1 MLVLGEIISLPSV
14 SSNLYTVRLPV
25 FEGPGNMDDVPIPA
39 VAAIP
44 PGVYGGLQVNDK
56 VIVGF
61 ELNKASRPIILG
73 KLFEGVPTELAQDA
87 LKGIKGSSS
96 CDSLVVT
103 KSAVLPT
110 NTRFSSAASGVDL
123 ITDAMTTQDSLDSFQ
138 AIKERLDFL
147 TAAVGILTMYN
158 PVAVAPIAALGGAS
172 VIKHYLDK
180 AEEPS

>member
-1 MLVLGEIISLPSV
+1 MLVLGEIISLPIG

-25 FEGPGNMDDVPIPA
+25 FEGPGNMDDIPIPA

-44 PGVYGGLQVNDK
+44 PGVYGGLQVSDK

-73 KLFEGVPTELAQDA
+73 KLFEGISAELAQDA
-87 LKGIKGSSS
+87 SKGVQGSNL

-103 KSAVLPT
+103 KSAILPT
-110 NTRFSSAASGVDL
+110 NTRFSSAASGVNL
-123 ITDAMTTQDSLDSFQ
+123 ITDAITAQDSLDSFQ
-138 AIKERLDFL
+138 ALKERLDFL

-158 PVAVAPIAALGGAS
+158 PVAAASIAALGGAS
-172 VIKHYLDK
+172 VIKQYLDK